1 MEDMLDDIMS
11 LDDSENSVLDNTVG
25 AQRDGQSQPRL
36 DCYPYS
42 FTPLLLF
49 AESSYF
55 DKGHSN
61 YNSVAQFFQKILPVD
76 MLENVLYDRKN
87 MLYEE
92 LLSHVIQHEMLV
104 VCCIDDHFT
113 AFKVF
118 SDNSLIYYD
127 PCKPQL
133 QKYDGDSFRALA
145 IYLLLKCNYADSN
158 HIQENKDHYTGTLS
172 TNATRSCIYNTWKR
186 INTLD
191 GPIGRIK
198 AQTVPLPLKTYV
210 LVNDKKKPTLMST
223 QLTSNTC
230 YFQVFLFAVLVKVG
244 RMKKRM
250 KFEQIDALQTV
261 TEDMCRFLLEF
272 FVSETAR
279 GGTLMRPLTNCNFVI
294 DFYRYKSSPY
304 YPVIQGYLGKSHAPD
319 YEAQYQLVMNYLAS
333 QVCLHKYERFT
344 LEGAMSSTPN
354 TKSLQPV
361 TGHEDAVDKLAKC
374 GNYYKYRAANLM
386 FGFNSNIMMGLE
398 SFCEFNAL
406 RKNQLLRFYDEL
418 RGSLSGCAET
428 IMNGSPPVTKYRDYY
443 FMPQFEVGQQELVD
457 VHYYTYLVDLFAL
470 VELGPAFEKRIHAV
484 NDVLIEHIFFS
495 TQQTRNYE
503 KFSEIKNQ
511 RKYLKLFRDTFLTA
525 DWFQNFVGLGFG
537 EINPKE
543 KEINSLTQTVFY
555 STDLMSMQSHR
566 QSYEFE
572 KECK

>member
-1 MEDMLDDIMS
+1 MKDRSVGMVEDMLDDIMS
-11 LDDSENSVLDNTVG
+11 LDDSENSGVDNTEEP
-25 AQRDGQSQPRL
+25 QRSVDQSQPRL

-49 AESSYF
+49 TESSYF

-61 YNSVAQFFQKILPVD
+61 YNSVARFFQKVLPVD
-76 MLENVLYDRKN
+76 MLEHVLYDRKN

-92 LLSHVIQHEMLV
+92 LLGYIIQHEMLV

-133 QKYDGDSFRALA
+133 QKYEGDSFRALA

-172 TNATRSCIYNTWKR
+172 TSAIRYCIYNTWKR
-186 INTLD
+186 INTLE
-191 GPIGRIK
+191 GPIGRIRS
-198 AQTVPLPLKTYV
+198 QSVPLPLKNYV
-210 LVNDKKKPTLMST
+210 LINDKSNPALMST
-223 QLTSNTC
+223 QRTSNTC

-250 KFEQIDALQTV
+250 KFEQLDALETV
-261 TEDMCRFLLEF
+261 TKDMCRFLLEF
-272 FVSETAR
+272 FVSGTTS

-304 YPVIQGYLGKSHAPD
+304 FPVIRDYLGIGHTLD
-319 YEAQYQLVMNYLAS
+319 YEVQYKRIMKYLAS

-354 TKSLQPV
+354 TKSLQLV
-361 TGHEDAVDKLAKC
+361 TGHEDAVAKLAKC

-386 FGFNSNIMMGLE
+386 FGFNSNIMMDLE

-406 RKNQLLRFYDEL
+406 RKNQLLRFYDVL
-418 RGSLSGCAET
+418 RESLSGCADAV
-428 IMNGSPPVTKYRDYY
+428 MKASPSVTKYRDYCKLRKLSY
-443 FMPQFEVGQQELVD
+443 RIAES
-457 VHYYTYLVDLFAL
+457 FA
-470 VELGPAFEKRIHAV
+470 
-484 NDVLIEHIFFS
+484 
-495 TQQTRNYE
+495 
-503 KFSEIKNQ
+503 
-511 RKYLKLFRDTFLTA
+511 
-525 DWFQNFVGLGFG
+525 
-537 EINPKE
+537 
-543 KEINSLTQTVFY
+543 
-555 STDLMSMQSHR
+555 
-566 QSYEFE
+566 
-572 KECK
+572 